1 MMAIDD
7 WFSQV
12 RRSRHPAMQLLKPHP
27 VRSGRW
33 LRILKTFCRAG
44 ECIWG
49 GLIRRI
55 IMRCAKGFI
64 WVVNIHD
71 IKPVPATPVAGSST
85 ATVMWSIRLDRHN

>member
-33 LRILKTFCRAG
+33 LIILKTFVVQVSAF
-44 ECIWG
+44 G
-49 GLIRRI
+49 G
-55 IMRCAKGFI
+55 
-64 WVVNIHD
+64 D
-71 IKPVPATPVAGSST
+71 
-85 ATVMWSIRLDRHN
+85 